1 MAKITLKEREIPLIL
16 TTLELKQIQEE
27 ITPIG
32 KLMPALIGRAEAD
45 DETASKWLTAEHL
58 DTIAKTIMILG
69 NAGIEESG
77 GEPDLTYKW
86 VMRAL
91 KPGKIMEAIEACT
104 KTIAEGM
111 ASEIPVKKQ
120 EGPVDVTLEEINK
133 KKERES

>member
-1 MAKITLKEREIPLIL
+1 MATITLREREIPLIL
-16 TTLELKQIQEE
+16 TTLELKKLQEE
-27 ITPIG
+27 VAPIG
-32 KLMPALIGRAEAD
+32 KLMLALVGRAEAD
-45 DETASKWLTAEHL
+45 DEKATNWLSAEHL
-58 DTIAKTIMILG
+58 DAIAKTIMILG

-86 VMRAL
+86 IMRAL
-91 KPGKIMEAIEACT
+91 KPGQIMEAIEACT
-104 KTIAEGM
+104 ETIKDGM